1 MASEPR
7 DEMAGGG
14 VAAARRQI
22 ESAEAAR
29 MLGLPIPFDLSAS
42 ASRWVSDGIDT
53 ANSRALAGASAD
65 TPEGVRLALLAELAE
80 EIGVSFVSTRDARA
94 AHAEDIVRS
103 MSAGEDAG
111 GRLYA
116 LANGYTDEIVRSIRG
131 FIDRLRRGSRPSA

>member
-7 DEMAGGG
+7 GEKAARG
-14 VAAARRQI
+14 VVAARRQI

-29 MLGLPIPFDLSAS
+29 VLGLPIPFDLSDG

-80 EIGVSFVSTRDARA
+80 EIGVSFASTSEARTV
-94 AHAEDIVRS
+94 HAEDIVRS

-116 LANGYTDEIVRSIRG
+116 LANGYTDELVGSIRG
-131 FIDRLRRGSRPSA
+131 FIDRLRRGSRPSN